1 LQADREKDL
10 KDSEKVVKPLS
21 IKHALKYGFFYLD
34 NLEKLKLNLRY
45 KNKIKTKKK
54 NQNKFFL

>member
-45 KNKIKTKKK
+45 KNKKLKQKRKI
-54 NQNKFFL
+54 